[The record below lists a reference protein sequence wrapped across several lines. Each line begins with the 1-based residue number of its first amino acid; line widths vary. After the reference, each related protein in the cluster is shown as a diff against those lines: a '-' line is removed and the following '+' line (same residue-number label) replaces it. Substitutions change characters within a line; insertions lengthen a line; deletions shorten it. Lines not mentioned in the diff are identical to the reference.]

1 MDSAG
6 GKRLDDVA
14 DESGRHDGGTIAFA
28 ADVDAEPDGQ
38 LEVGTGDGERVTFDL
53 HADAGQDRQRARPV
67 RRRPSS

>member
-6 GKRLDDVA
+6 GQRLDDVA
-14 DESGRHDGGTIAFA
+14 DEAGGHDGSAVAFT

-38 LEVGTGDGERVTFDL
+38 LEVGSGDGERVTFDL